1 MEIKKAQSV
10 LIISV
15 VAVIMGLAAY
25 SQSGVDPE
33 SKGFSPRQ
41 GLKALIGGYGH
52 AAGGGD
58 PAIIMTPSEDW

>member
-1 MEIKKAQSV
+1 MEVKKAQSV
-10 LIISV
+10 LIICV
-15 VAVIMGLAAY
+15 AAVIMGLAVY

-41 GLKALIGGYGH
+41 GLKALVGGYGH
-52 AAGGGD
+52 AAGSD